1 MSFCVLIFYF
11 TAMNQLK
18 KIKHNFYK
26 DLEKVNTFEDLAILN
41 SKYLGSRGAIR
52 EIFLS
57 LKKFSVEEKSK
68 IGKEAN
74 NLKIKLETEINK
86 ARNNFKI
93 GPITENKDA
102 GKTDIL
108 KTNFKIERGYL
119 HIISKVLRNIG
130 DIFNSIGFEILEGP
144 EIESEYYNFDALNI
158 PREHPAR
165 DMWDTFWLRQ
175 NEIKYQIS
183 NIKNTIKNSKSKTY
197 KLTNLKTSKLLLRT
211 HTSPMQIRYM
221 EKHQPP
227 FRIIV
232 PGRCFR
238 YEATDASHSIQF
250 YQIEGLMV
258 GKDINL
264 ANLKGILEE
273 FFKRFFG
280 SDIKIRIRPGYFP
293 FVEPGIEIDIKESK
307 KVKGKS
313 KNSNWTEVA
322 GAGMVHPNVFK
333 NVGYNPKFCQGFAFG
348 MGVDRLAMIKYGIDD
363 IRLFYGGDLRFIR
376 QF

>member
-1 MSFCVLIFYF
+1 
-11 TAMNQLK
+11 MNQLK